1 MKDGD
6 LYETGIEQT
15 EIGADVSNWVGGI
28 KIIEMIVIYVKLVP
42 MQECFLGHPKH
53 WTTTK
58 NIQAISINHKDPFL

>member
-15 EIGADVSNWVGGI
+15 EIGADVSNWGCI
-28 KIIEMIVIYVKLVP
+28 KMIEMIVIYVKLVP

-53 WTTTK
+53 CTTTK
-58 NIQAISINHKDPFL
+58 NIQAISINHKEPFL